1 MSLYRQ
7 PTGRPA
13 RTIALVTLAALL
25 VGGGVGFAIGR
36 STAPERSLAELAAD
50 VRQQVRPAQSALEL
64 VTIEYPQS
72 VEDGKIVAETEYAAA
87 RAQAQTAA
95 DTVAGARADLVAL
108 NPSAVEDASE
118 AITEVGRLMS
128 RHADPAVVE
137 RAAGRANAAVE
148 RLARAGAATST
159 GD

>member
-7 PTGRPA
+7 PRGKPA
-13 RTIALVTLAALL
+13 RTIALMTLAALL
-25 VGGGVGFAIGR
+25 VGGGAGFAIGR

-64 VTIEYPQS
+64 VTIEYPQA
-72 VEDGKIVAETEYAAA
+72 VENGKIVAETEYVAA

-95 DTVAGARADLVAL
+95 DTVAGARADLAAL
-108 NPSAVEDASE
+108 DPSAVEDATE
-118 AITEVGRLMS
+118 AIAEVGRLMS

-137 RAAGRANAAVE
+137 RAVGRANAAVE
-148 RLARAGAATST
+148 RLARGAAAT
-159 GD
+159 